1 MCTHGKS
8 TRMQSSISSGLVCF
22 EGDMVDSGAA
32 DVFMYGIPSS
42 FPEGH
47 STFGHEKNI
56 DLHVK
61 LWGPYGEEDLLVFK
75 HPDWKEQD
83 CDSL

>member
-1 MCTHGKS
+1 
-8 TRMQSSISSGLVCF
+8 MQSSISSGLVCF

-47 STFGHEKNI
+47 STFGHEK
-56 DLHVK
+56 K
-61 LWGPYGEEDLLVFK
+61 Y
-75 HPDWKEQD
+75 
-83 CDSL
+83 